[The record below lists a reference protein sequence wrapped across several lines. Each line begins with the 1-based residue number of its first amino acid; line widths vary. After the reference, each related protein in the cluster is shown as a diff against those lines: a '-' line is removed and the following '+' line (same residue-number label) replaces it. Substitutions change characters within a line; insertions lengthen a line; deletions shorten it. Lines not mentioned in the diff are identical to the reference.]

1 MTLRHEHLRRC
12 TLAVDLGAS
21 RTRVHLRHSGLIVDE
36 PSVVAVNTRSGSLI
50 AVGAPA
56 ERMAGRQE
64 RYPDVKVDRVVVRD
78 RPRHQLIDWSRQAQL
93 VVVGSRGRG
102 GFAGLL
108 LGSTSRQLAEHAPCP
123 VVVVPPRDRAG
134 NDEES

>member
-1 MTLRHEHLRRC
+1 MRQ
-12 TLAVDLGAS
+12 
-21 RTRVHLRHSGLIVDE
+21 DE
-36 PSVVAVNTRSGSLI
+36 ELVL
-50 AVGAPA
+50 A

-93 VVVGSRGRG
+93 VVVGGRGCG

-108 LGSTSRQLAEHAPCP
+108 LGSTSQALIHHAECP
-123 VVVVPPRDRAG
+123 VMVVRPGGEPR
-134 NDEES
+134 